1 MHDLSQRR
9 ALPTSILNLMMS
21 LGWGGDFPQY
31 SKLEFQNDISEPDLD
46 SEMILWRSIEATNS
60 RSHCYLPLFRI
71 SVAVEAITFRQVLRG
86 EILTEEKAA

>member
-1 MHDLSQRR
+1 
-9 ALPTSILNLMMS
+9 MMS
-21 LGWGGDFPQY
+21 VGWDGDIPQY
-31 SKLEFQNDISEPDLD
+31 SKLEFQNDISEPDSD

-60 RSHCYLPLFRI
+60 RRHCYLPLFRI